1 MPAAIMT
8 IYQKLILILNH
19 VASNDIQYICTKTNN
34 KFESTS
40 FSFHLAIPHY
50 RCSPVLLYSSVP
62 SVPSVPP
69 FPRIPLSPA
78 FSRIPLSLV
87 FSCMPL
93 FSLFLLQLV
102 PFATV
107 VAPPNHSFPT
117 TTALNRIRV
126 RLSFKIEMAVY
137 MIKEIA

>member
-1 MPAAIMT
+1 MPATIMT

-69 FPRIPLSPA
+69 F
-78 FSRIPLSLV
+78 SRIPLSLV

-126 RLSFKIEMAVY
+126 RLSFKIEMALY
-137 MIKEIA
+137 D

>member
-1 MPAAIMT
+1 MPATIMT

-19 VASNDIQYICTKTNN
+19 VASNDIRYICTKTNN
-34 KFESTS
+34 KFKSTS
-40 FSFHLAIPHY
+40 FSFHLAMPYY
-50 RCSPVLLYSSVP
+50 RSSPVLLY
-62 SVPSVPP
+62 PSVPP
-69 FPRIPLSPA
+69 VPLFFRIHLSPVL
-78 FSRIPLSLV
+78 SRIPLSLV

-93 FSLFLLQLV
+93 FSLFLPQLV